1 MIGQEIFQSGAIPG
15 DTDFRIF
22 RDYGN
27 IPGLDIAYVKNGY
40 IYHTKYDT
48 EDRIPSGSIQRA
60 GDNVLAVVKYL
71 GHSNILA
78 HTEESNKGSVVFF
91 DLLGLC
97 LVYYPEWIG
106 IILNIAVVSISIGST
121 VNKARNSFQYGV
133 TSKMY
138 LSQLGFTF
146 LIQLMGCVASYM
158 VVTVIAFFLDTVGMY
173 KYSQ

>member
-1 MIGQEIFQSGAIPG
+1 M
-15 DTDFRIF
+15 
-22 RDYGN
+22 
-27 IPGLDIAYVKNGY
+27 
-40 IYHTKYDT
+40 
-48 EDRIPSGSIQRA
+48 
-60 GDNVLAVVKYL
+60 AVVKYL

-121 VNKARNSFQYGV
+121 VNKAKNSFQYGV

-173 KYSQ
+173 DMNYQKMFLFIRIVMISIFF

>member
-1 MIGQEIFQSGAIPG
+1 MVNSFSLKFLVILISRIKNIVYSILIF
-15 DTDFRIF
+15 F
-22 RDYGN
+22 
-27 IPGLDIAYVKNGY
+27 K
-40 IYHTKYDT
+40 
-48 EDRIPSGSIQRA
+48 

-121 VNKARNSFQYGV
+121 VNKAKNSFQYGV

-173 KYSQ
+173 DMNYQKIFFYQNCYNYYIF